1 MRHRRH
7 EGVGQSVGGDHRE
20 DDRHRQRTEEI
31 AGDAAER
38 EQRREGDADAKQ
50 RDRRRR
56 HDFLGAPGDGGQ
68 DILAVLLHV
77 PVDVLDG
84 DGRVVDQDADRERE
98 TAERHHVDRLP
109 EQRQRDQG
117 TENRQRYRHGDDER
131 RAPAAEKDEDHERGQ
146 RRGDQPFANDGGN
159 RGFHEIGLVAD
170 EGERDSGRERGLNRR
185 KPVLDAGDDVEGR
198 GGADLEDRHQHALA
212 SVELDDV
219 GLRRRSVVDV
229 GNVAHEDDGA
239 VDHLDR
245 HVVEVGDRLGRIVE
259 VEGEFVGADLLRPD
273 RRDLVLPGERI
284 ADIIRG
290 KTVGVQRLLIQI
302 DLNLARRAA
311 IGERKLR
318 PRDGGELGADEVLGE
333 VEQLDLGE
341 RVARQRE
348 LDDRDARGVI
358 DQDDRRRRALRKLL
372 EDGLRYRGHL
382 RLRSIDVHVRLE
394 VDLDDAD
401 ARQRLRLDVLDIVD
415 GCGQHALVRGDDPTR
430 HVVRREAGVAPDDRD
445 DRNADIGK
453 NVGRG
458 PDRRERAEDHHQ
470 DRHNDEGVRTRE
482 S

>member
-1 MRHRRH
+1 
-7 EGVGQSVGGDHRE
+7 
-20 DDRHRQRTEEI
+20 
-31 AGDAAER
+31 
-38 EQRREGDADAKQ
+38 
-50 RDRRRR
+50 
-56 HDFLGAPGDGGQ
+56 
-68 DILAVLLHV
+68 
-77 PVDVLDG
+77 
-84 DGRVVDQDADRERE
+84 
-98 TAERHHVDRLP
+98 
-109 EQRQRDQG
+109 
-117 TENRQRYRHGDDER
+117 
-131 RAPAAEKDEDHERGQ
+131 
-146 RRGDQPFANDGGN
+146 
-159 RGFHEIGLVAD
+159 
-170 EGERDSGRERGLNRR
+170 
-185 KPVLDAGDDVEGR
+185 
-198 GGADLEDRHQHALA
+198 
-212 SVELDDV
+212 
-219 GLRRRSVVDV
+219 VDV
-229 GNVAHEDDGA
+229 GNVAREDDGA

-273 RRDLVLPGERI
+273 RRDLVLPGECI

-290 KTVGVQRLLIQI
+290 KTIGVQRLLIQI

-311 IGERKLR
+311 IGERNLR
-318 PRDGGELGADEVLGE
+318 PRDGGEPGADEVLGE

-348 LDDRDARGVI
+348 LDDRNARGVI

-382 RLRSIDVHVRLE
+382 RLRSIDVHIRLE

-401 ARQRLRLDVLDIVD
+401 AGQRLRLDLLDIVD
-415 GCGQHALVRGDDPTR
+415 GCEQHALVRGDDPTR

>member
-1 MRHRRH
+1 MQNSATVAGGMISWAPRVMAVRISSPCSSMCRLMFSMVTVASSTRMPTASARPPSVITLIVCPSSDSAIRELRTASGIDTVMMSVERQLPRKMRIMNAVSAAAISPSRTTAAT
-7 EGVGQSVGGDHRE
+7 EDFTKSDWSPTKVSV
-20 DDRHRQRTEEI
+20 
-31 AGDAAER
+31 
-38 EQRREGDADAKQ
+38 
-50 RDRRRR
+50 
-56 HDFLGAPGDGGQ
+56 
-68 DILAVLLHV
+68 
-77 PVDVLDG
+77 
-84 DGRVVDQDADRERE
+84 
-98 TAERHHVDRLP
+98 
-109 EQRQRDQG
+109 
-117 TENRQRYRHGDDER
+117 
-131 RAPAAEKDEDHERGQ
+131 
-146 RRGDQPFANDGGN
+146 
-159 RGFHEIGLVAD
+159 
-170 EGERDSGRERGLNRR
+170 DSGRERGLNRR

-348 LDDRDARGVI
+348 LDDRNARGVI

-372 EDGLRYRGHL
+372 EDRLRYRGHL

-401 ARQRLRLDVLDIVD
+401 AGQRLRLDVLDIVD